1 MRGARAPMLRGVQD
15 SPPVELG
22 AQLRSLRPDRSALA
36 IRAYRGARRAAE
48 RLGIQFV
55 VKSFYSPIPEL
66 RALPPDAFE
75 RTSPLH
81 GLDLRLDRQVALVED
96 ELAPYLAEFEP
107 PRRPTG
113 RPGEF
118 HLDNGSYP
126 PVDADLLYALV
137 RYLKPRRVLELG
149 SGHSTLVTCM
159 AAAANRRQGYPARVE
174 CFDPH
179 PSVVAADTPGLTR
192 LEPLPA
198 QQVTL
203 AEFEALGPGDVLF
216 VDTTHTVKLGSDVN
230 FVVLDV
236 LPLLARGVVVHFH
249 DVFLPREYPR
259 SWIEDLGLIWAEQY
273 LLQAFL
279 AMNPGYEILLS
290 ANALAAEHP
299 DELGA
304 TVRSWP
310 HRGLPGAFW
319 IRRTG

>member
-1 MRGARAPMLRGVQD
+1 MVRGVQD

-48 RLGIQFV
+48 RVGIQFL
-55 VKSFYSPIPEL
+55 VKSFYSPIPDL
-66 RALPPDAFE
+66 RALPAGVFE
-75 RTSPLH
+75 RRSPLR
-81 GLDLRLDRQVALVED
+81 GLELRLDRQVALVED

-107 PRRPTG
+107 PERPTG

-118 HLDNGSYP
+118 HLANGSYP

-159 AAAANRRQGYPARVE
+159 AAAANGRQGYPTRVE

-179 PSVVAADTPGLTR
+179 PSVVSADTPGVAR
-192 LEPLPA
+192 LEPVPA
-198 QQVTL
+198 QEVPL
-203 AEFEALGPGDVLF
+203 AEFQALAAGDVLF
-216 VDTTHTVKLGSDVN
+216 VDTTHTVKVGSDVN

-259 SWIEDLGLIWAEQY
+259 TWVEDLGLVWAEQY

-279 AMNPGYEILLS
+279 AMNPGYEVLLS
-290 ANALAAEHP
+290 AGALAEEHP
-299 DELGA
+299 DVLGA
-304 TVRSWP
+304 AVRSWRL
-310 HRGLPGAFW
+310 RGMPGSFW
-319 IRRTG
+319 IRRTGKQ